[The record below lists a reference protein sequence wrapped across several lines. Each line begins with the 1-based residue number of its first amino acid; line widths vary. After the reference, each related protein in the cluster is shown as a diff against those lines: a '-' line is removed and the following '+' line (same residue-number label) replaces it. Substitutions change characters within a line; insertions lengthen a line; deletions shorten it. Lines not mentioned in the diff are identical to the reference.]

1 MPRKPLHDK
10 LLAHSVDMLALYEK
24 QRKLTLQMLH
34 AYECRITTM
43 SEFIRAN
50 FTGDEQAF
58 KILAPI
64 VGEGTGTKHP
74 FYSNGL
80 SDDVRTK
87 KAVQSAQ
94 QWRETHEQE
103 SKADPVPALQDGA
116 LSDQAR
122 EVPAASV
129 QAGATLSDVES
140 EGGAID

>member
-10 LLAHSVDMLALYEK
+10 LLANSVHMLELYEK
-24 QRKLTLQMLH
+24 QRELTVQMVH

-50 FTGDEQAF
+50 MTGDEQAF

-64 VGEGTGTKHP
+64 VGKGTGTKRP
-74 FYSNGL
+74 FYNAGI
-80 SDDVRTK
+80 SDEVRTK
-87 KAVQSAQ
+87 RAVQQAQ
-94 QWRETHEQE
+94 EWRTKYEQE

-122 EVPAASV
+122 EVPAAPV

>member
-24 QRKLTLQMLH
+24 QRKLALQMLH
-34 AYECRITTM
+34 ACECRITTM

-50 FTGDEQAF
+50 ITGDEQAF

-64 VGEGTGTKHP
+64 VGKGTGAKRP
-74 FYSNGL
+74 LYNAGI

-122 EVPAASV
+122 EVPAAPV

>member
-10 LLAHSVDMLALYEK
+10 LLANSVHT
-24 QRKLTLQMLH
+24 QRKLTMQMVH
-34 AYECRITTM
+34 AYECRIATM

-50 FTGDEQAF
+50 MTGDEQAF

-64 VGEGTGTKHP
+64 VGKGTGTNRP
-74 FYSNGL
+74 FYNAGI
-80 SDDVRTK
+80 SDEVRTK
-87 KAVQSAQ
+87 RAVQQAQ
-94 QWRETHEQE
+94 EWRTKYEQE
-103 SKADPVPALQDGA
+103 SKADHVPALQDGA

-122 EVPAASV
+122 EVPAAPV

>member
-10 LLAHSVDMLALYEK
+10 LLAKSVDMLALYQK
-24 QRKLTLQMLH
+24 QLKLTKEMLH
-34 AYECRITTM
+34 AYECRISTM
-43 SEFIRAN
+43 EEFIRAN

-58 KILAPI
+58 KILAPM
-64 VGEGTGTKHP
+64 VGKGTGTTRP
-74 FYSNGL
+74 FYSNGI

-87 KAVQSAQ
+87 KAVQLAQ

-116 LSDQAR
+116 LPDQAR
-122 EVPAASV
+122 EVPAAPV
-129 QAGATLSDVES
+129 QAGTTLPDVES

>member
-24 QRKLTLQMLH
+24 QRKLALQMLH

-74 FYSNGL
+74 FYNAGI

-122 EVPAASV
+122 EVPAAPV